1 MARRLNLGWLK
12 PPKVPADG
20 VMSLAD
26 HLRELRWRLVASMV
40 AILVGMIASAFFY
53 DPLMKLVLYP
63 LEIAASTLKV
73 TNPELDIQY
82 TINDVINP
90 LILWLKVAAVSGL
103 ILTCPFWLFQAWSY
117 IAPALVT
124 KEKKYTLMFL
134 GVAVPLFLFGVAVAY
149 IVLPQAIIVM
159 LQFTPAGTVQ
169 VSNLLAIDNFLSL
182 LLQMMLVFGI
192 GFLVPVFVVAANLMG
207 LVTGA
212 QLKKARAVVIFASF
226 VFAAAATPGG
236 DPFSMMALGLPM
248 ALLFIGAEAISHG
261 NDKRRARKRA
271 ASSDLTPA

>member
-134 GVAVPLFLFGVAVAY
+134 GVAVPLFLFGVFVAY